1 RLLHFGLPEL
11 AYDLLGAVPLTRH
24 SDLPSSTQI
33 VRLHLDPFLGV
44 RSVLVND
51 GSKDR
56 THEACRLLCERFP
69 GVVQY
74 LRLAKNFGEHSAV
87 KVVSLRVRTV
97 RPGLPLPLGPRPA
110 DTMSRGFDVTVL
122 QRTVSFPP

>member
-1 RLLHFGLPEL
+1 MEISARFEVSVVIPVYFAEATIAPLVERLVEVFP
-11 AYDLLGAVPLTRH
+11 
-24 SDLPSSTQI
+24 SDSSLQI
-33 VRLHLDPFLGV
+33 
-44 RSVLVND
+44 VLVND